1 MSLSLSEQHD
11 LLLQQ
16 IPEGATHD
24 TEGCPFCNPDLSANS
39 DGGGDMKT
47 YTEDEFT
54 TAVQEA
60 VAPLQAAAE
69 AKVSELQSE
78 LEAAKATQAK
88 DEAEGRI
95 AELQVELDKAEIRVA
110 DATAKYDELV
120 AYLEGEEQ
128 AKLEAAAQET
138 LRETRAAALAEST
151 PLAQER
157 IKEIVN
163 RFIAMDDDSF
173 AALVED
179 YKTVSSASVKDAD
192 ETNVEIPRETA
203 MSNVRDDESTSKGYA
218 SVFAARN
225 TGNDIRYI

>member
-11 LLLQQ
+11 LLMQQ

-24 TEGCPFCNPDLSANS
+24 TEGCPFCSPDLSANS

-69 AKVSELQSE
+69 TKVSELQSE
-78 LEAAKATQAK
+78 LDAAKAAHAK
-88 DEAEGRI
+88 GEAEGRI
-95 AELQVELDKAEIRVA
+95 SELEVELDKAQICVA
-110 DATAKYDELV
+110 NANTKYDELV
-120 AYLEGEEQ
+120 AYLEGEEK

-157 IKEIVN
+157 IGDIVD
-163 RFIAMDDDSF
+163 RFIAMDDESF

-179 YKTVSSASVKDAD
+179 YKTVSASSK
-192 ETNVEIPRETA
+192 ETETPVEIPRETA
-203 MSNVRDDESTSKGYA
+203 MSNVRDDKSTPTGYA
-218 SVFAARN
+218 GVFAARN
-225 TGNDIRYI
+225 SGNDIRYI

>member
-1 MSLSLSEQHD
+1 MSLSLREQHD
-11 LLLQQ
+11 LLLEQ
-16 IPEGATHD
+16 IPEGAIHD
-24 TEGCPFCNPDLSANS
+24 TEGCPFCSPDLSANS

-60 VAPLQAAAE
+60 VAPIQAAAE
-69 AKVSELQSE
+69 AKVNELQSE
-78 LEAAKATQAK
+78 LDGLKVTQAK
-88 DEAEGRI
+88 GEAEGRI
-95 AELQVELDKAEIRVA
+95 AELQVELDKAEINLTNA
-110 DATAKYDELV
+110 NAKYDELV
-120 AYLEGEEQ
+120 AYLESVEA
-128 AKLEAAAQET
+128 AKVEAAAQEA

-157 IKEIVN
+157 IAEIVD
-163 RFIAMDDDSF
+163 RFIAMDDESF

-179 YKTVSSASVKDAD
+179 YKTVSSASTK
-192 ETNVEIPRETA
+192 ETEETSVDIPRETA
-203 MSNVRDDESTSKGYA
+203 MSNVRDENSSSKGYA

>member
-1 MSLSLSEQHD
+1 
-11 LLLQQ
+11 
-16 IPEGATHD
+16 
-24 TEGCPFCNPDLSANS
+24 
-39 DGGGDMKT
+39 MKT

-78 LEAAKATQAK
+78 LDAVKAHQAK
-88 DEAEGRI
+88 GEAEGRI

-110 DATAKYDELV
+110 DATTKYDELV
-120 AYLEGEEQ
+120 AYLEAEVQ
-128 AKLEAAAQET
+128 AQAEAAAQES

-157 IKEIVN
+157 IEEIVN
-163 RFIAMDDDSF
+163 RFIAMDDESF

-179 YKTVSSASVKDAD
+179 YKTVSSASVKETE

-203 MSNVRDDESTSKGYA
+203 MSNVRDDESTAKGYS

-225 TGNDIRYI
+225 AGTDIRYI